1 MDKEL
6 KIEKWWESKITFLI
20 ATVAPLVVVL
30 AFLFGMQKDI
40 AVIQSNIANINSNH
54 EVHIQDIQQSIKDLQ
69 QEQVEQNRVTQELQK
84 QIISQ
89 HHQLKGCC
97 GDINPLVG
105 NPCPTARLGQQ
116 TAESGLPPCQVHT
129 TPSGSSLPGFLGECF
144 HALCW

>member
-84 QIISQ
+84 QIIAILS
-89 HHQLKGCC
+89 K
-97 GDINPLVG
+97 DK
-105 NPCPTARLGQQ
+105 
-116 TAESGLPPCQVHT
+116 
-129 TPSGSSLPGFLGECF
+129 
-144 HALCW
+144 